1 MVERRERETQ
11 KNKNK
16 TNFGR
21 VVNPPKK
28 VPSKGIMV
36 PVRFND
42 IDFQKI
48 KFYAFHEVTKNKRD
62 LGNLRFIFRDCN
74 SDLGAGCFGSKIRVF
89 KFGFRE
95 RPSSKPS
102 YIVVMLNEVK
112 DRIVNEKVKGN
123 LYKLSN
129 DVIIFSCYFKKDG
142 KDGVFTQCQEIYN
155 VARRKGNKHCLIQ
168 NLECFD
174 SFNLRKYDLISPNK
188 LVWR

>member
-1 MVERRERETQ
+1 MA
-11 KNKNK
+11 
-16 TNFGR
+16 
-21 VVNPPKK
+21 
-28 VPSKGIMV
+28 

-48 KFYAFHEVTKNKRD
+48 EFFGFHEVTKNQKD
-62 LGNLRFIFRDCN
+62 LGNLRLYFGDCN
-74 SDLGAGCFGSKIRVF
+74 SDLVVGCFGSKIRVF
-89 KFGFRE
+89 KFGFEE
-95 RPSSKPS
+95 RPFANPP
-102 YIVVMLNEVK
+102 YTVVMLNEVK
-112 DRIVNEKVKGN
+112 DRIVNEKVKEN

-142 KDGVFTQCQEIYN
+142 KDGVFIQCQEIYN

-174 SFNLRKYDLISPNK
+174 RFNPRKYDLISPNK